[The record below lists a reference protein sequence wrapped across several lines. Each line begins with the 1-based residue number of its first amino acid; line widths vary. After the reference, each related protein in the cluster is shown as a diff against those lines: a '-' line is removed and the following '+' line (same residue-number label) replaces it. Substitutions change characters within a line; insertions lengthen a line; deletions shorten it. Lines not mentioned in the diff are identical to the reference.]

1 MPSYVADFNARNKSL
16 TAKLLQQGYRY
27 HKLRKTFSK
36 FYRRHF
42 ELVSTLNVGLKPFL
56 HQGLSEPEF
65 HGELVYKF
73 KIKMKEGLI
82 FLISSEKL
90 SYIINVLDIT

>member
-1 MPSYVADFNARNKSL
+1 MWDLIVSVPDHCLSFYFTRVSSHVADFNTRNKSL

-42 ELVSTLNVGLKPFL
+42 ELFLN
-56 HQGLSEPEF
+56 S
-65 HGELVYKF
+65 
-73 KIKMKEGLI
+73 M
-82 FLISSEKL
+82 
-90 SYIINVLDIT
+90 LD